1 MKFVELKKRIKSG
14 ERKPVYLLTGDDPN
28 VIERARDIILSLVTV
43 LPELN
48 ITKFDES
55 ADLKEIEA
63 CCRSFPV
70 MSEIRAVCVRDYKS
84 SLDGMSS
91 YFNNPSPSTVLVFSV
106 ASLTNNFSKFI
117 SKFEIVECNTLPQDV
132 LEAYIEKSVAANGCR
147 ITKQAADLL
156 IKYSS
161 GKLAAI
167 ENETQKLCLLTDL
180 IKEDDVKSNVNAD
193 AEYKI
198 FELSDAI
205 GKKQG
210 EKAIQVLQGL
220 LSDGFAPGALFG
232 MLESHFRRLL
242 YVAINKED
250 DNLAAQLG
258 VKEGAV
264 RIALRTVMSYKPT
277 TLKKI
282 YDCIAED
289 ERLFKSGTVRDK
301 DAIFSTVLKTIN
313 M

>member
-1 MKFVELKKRIKSG
+1 MKFVELKKQIKSG
-14 ERKPVYLLTGDDPN
+14 SRKSIYLLTGDDPK

-48 ITKFDES
+48 ITRFDET
-55 ADLKEIEA
+55 ADIKEIES
-63 CCRSFPV
+63 CCKSFPV
-70 MSEIRAVCVRDYKS
+70 MSDLRAVYVREYKG
-84 SLDGMSS
+84 SLEQMGG
-91 YFNNPSPSTVLVFSV
+91 YFDNPSPSTVLVFSA
-106 ASLTNNFSKFI
+106 ASLSANFSKFI
-117 SKFEIVECNTLPQDV
+117 SKCEIVECNTLPEDV
-132 LEAYIEKSVAANGCR
+132 LEAYIEKLVVSNGCR

-156 IKYSS
+156 IKYSL
-161 GKLAAI
+161 GKLAVV

-180 IKEDDVKSNVNAD
+180 IKEEDVKANVNAD
-193 AEYKI
+193 VEYKI

-210 EKAIQVLQGL
+210 EKAIEVLNGL

-242 YVAINKED
+242 YVAVNRED

-264 RIALRTVMSYKPT
+264 RIALRTVLNYKPT

-282 YDCIAED
+282 YDCIADD
-289 ERLFKSGTVRDK
+289 ERLFKSGAVRDK
-301 DAIFSTVLKTIN
+301 DAIYSTVLKIIN